1 MSTTSLD
8 RSKAARR
15 NARPDLRWDDF
26 PFRGST
32 LRTWLVW
39 LVALTAVGAGIGL
52 LIVGPLDG
60 SIGAFDRN
68 VSNWFGANRTAGW
81 NDATWFGSTLADSY
95 VKIPAAII
103 LAGVFLFRWKRWT
116 EAALLGGALI
126 LESTAF
132 VAMSFIVDR
141 SRPAIEQLDSI
152 PPTGSFPSGHTAA
165 AVVFYGAIALIVLAH
180 SSNGLLRRLAVTAAV
195 FVPLIVGV
203 SRVYRGMH
211 FVSDV
216 VFGAL
221 LGMVSLYVT
230 WNMLRDRGGS
240 EAEAI

>member
-1 MSTTSLD
+1 MATTSLD
-8 RSKAARR
+8 RSRTSQHEAESK
-15 NARPDLRWDDF
+15 LKWSEF

-39 LVALTAVGAGIGL
+39 LVLLTGIGAGIGL

-60 SIGAFDRN
+60 SIGALDRD
-68 VSNWFGANRTAGW
+68 VSSWFGANRTAGW

-95 VKIPAAII
+95 VKIPAAIVLVGI
-103 LAGVFLFRWKRWT
+103 FLFRWKRWT

-132 VAMSFIVDR
+132 VAMSFVVDR

-165 AVVFYGAIALIVLAH
+165 AVVFYGAIALIVFAH
-180 SSNGLLRRLAVTAAV
+180 SSNKLVRAFVGTAAV
-195 FVPLIVGV
+195 LVPVIVAV

-216 VFGAL
+216 LFGAL
-221 LGMVSLYVT
+221 LGTVSLYLT
-230 WNMLRDRGGS
+230 WSLLRARQ
-240 EAEAI
+240 ETRTATI